1 MAEEHAKTAEGA
13 KAVVAPEVA
22 MRVDAHAG
30 FDAAIEEGGLP
41 DLRFE
46 EQVTSTNDVAID
58 AAREGAPHGWA
69 VCASEQTAG
78 RGRRGHAWTSPAGSL
93 YLSVVLHPQVR
104 MQEFTALPAV
114 CAMGVMDVLRAHGL
128 GERVGIKWP
137 NDIVARAAA
146 GEDSPVVFDRKLA
159 GILVEAK
166 AGADGPFAVVGLGM
180 NLHPVAVEESGSV
193 NPHALAPISLDEL
206 AGDES
211 IEMHELAREL
221 RDAMAA
227 RVDAWAAAMRRYPAG
242 MGPMA
247 PVLSEYFD
255 MVPMLGHQVAVVAPT
270 GHVMDTGT
278 FGGLDI
284 WGRAVVVTPAGE
296 KTFPS
301 EAVSLREI

>member
-1 MAEEHAKTAEGA
+1 MGEETMRTAGA
-13 KAVVAPEVA
+13 AGAGEAAADAAAGLPEV
-22 MRVDAHAG
+22 
-30 FDAAIEEGGLP
+30 
-41 DLRFE
+41 RFE
-46 EQVTSTNDVAID
+46 ERVTSTNDLAID
-58 AAREGAPHGWA
+58 AAREGARHGWA
-69 VCASEQTAG
+69 VCAAEQTAG
-78 RGRRGHAWTSPAGSL
+78 RGRRGHAWASPAGSL

-137 NDIVARAAA
+137 NDIVARAVADTGADEGAA
-146 GEDSPVVFDRKLA
+146 FDRKLA

-166 AGADGPFAVVGLGM
+166 ASAEGPFAVVGLGV
-180 NLHPVAVEESGSV
+180 NLRPLDVEESGSA

-206 AGDES
+206 TGGEVL
-211 IEMHELAREL
+211 EMQELACEL
-221 RDAMAA
+221 RDAMVA

-255 MVPMLGHQVAVVAPT
+255 MVPMLGHQVAVIAPT

-278 FGGLDI
+278 FGGLDV

-301 EAVSLREI
+301 EAVSLREV

>member
-1 MAEEHAKTAEGA
+1 MAEEHAKTVEGA
-13 KAVVAPEVA
+13 KAEASALET
-22 MRVDAHAG
+22 DACAG
-30 FDAAIEEGGLP
+30 FGAAIEEGSLP

-146 GEDSPVVFDRKLA
+146 NGGAAPFDRKLA

-166 AGADGPFAVVGLGM
+166 AGADGPFAVVGLGV
-180 NLHPVAVEESGSV
+180 NLHPVAVEESGSA